1 MRGMRFQNEGL
12 TGWYGTA
19 DAPAP
24 CGEVD
29 PGQDMTVVLGVAPAH
44 PLNAA
49 SVRYSVDGGR
59 AQTVV
64 ARRRHSDRTTN
75 AEYFEASLPTL
86 RPGQSIVYEPT
97 LTRAGRR
104 APAPNA
110 PMLTAV
116 SAQALRPASETVDQP
131 ASHRDLRPPAVGPLP
146 FSLDYLASIR
156 VPLKEPENIGETPD
170 GLRVHWYWSPAE
182 GVVNG
187 PALTAKV
194 RHIGGDWMTI
204 RRDGVGVMDVRA
216 TLETADGALLYVFYQ
231 GYYDL
236 GPDGYRNFLARKWPM
251 RAPTRTT
258 PRISTG
264 HPNYVWLNRV
274 QCLGVGEV
282 TIAETVTYAYDLYAV
297 R

>member
-1 MRGMRFQNEGL
+1 MAGVRFHNDGL

-24 CGEVD
+24 SGEVD
-29 PGQDMTVVLGVAPAH
+29 PGQDLTVVLGVAPAH

-49 SVRYSVDGGR
+49 SIRYAVDGGR
-59 AQTVV
+59 AHSVI
-64 ARRRHSDRTTN
+64 ARRRRTDSTAN
-75 AEYFEASLPTL
+75 AEYFEASLPGL
-86 RPGQSIVYEPT
+86 RPGQSIVYEPM
-97 LTRAGRR
+97 LTRAGRY
-104 APAPNA
+104 APAMAA
-110 PMLTAV
+110 PMRTAV
-116 SAQALRPASETVDQP
+116 SAAAAAVPSDAREEPVSRAAVRPQTVG
-131 ASHRDLRPPAVGPLP
+131 RLP

-182 GVVNG
+182 GEVQG
-187 PALTAKV
+187 PALTARV

-236 GPDGYRNFLARKWPM
+236 GPDGYQNFLARKWPM

-264 HPNYVWLNRV
+264 HPNYAWLNRV